1 MEAGKHVFIEKP
13 MALSLEDAR
22 RLIRVRDR
30 TGCRATVDYM
40 LRFNA
45 IVEAL
50 RWLTQEKAFGELRRV
65 DMENY
70 AQDTTLPPEHWFW
83 DPTVAG
89 GILIEHGVHFIDLVH
104 DLTGRRWLQVTGVS
118 CARNERQKDQAL
130 ANVLYEGGFIA
141 THYHSFSRPGFF
153 EHTSIRLAYDLAQ
166 VDVEGWIPLS
176 GRITALV
183 NAETEGKLLRLPG
196 FRVLYTCD
204 LARLEDVSRP
214 EGWGGGP
221 SERPSGRVRSGGVD
235 YEVDKF
241 MEGEFTVGRSKGEI
255 YAECLRA
262 MMRDFIAGVKDSTRP
277 LRVELEDGLTSL
289 QVALLATKFARSHAK
304 APEVR

>member
-1 MEAGKHVFIEKP
+1 LGP
-13 MALSLEDAR
+13 Y
-22 RLIRVRDR
+22 
-30 TGCRATVDYM
+30 G
-40 LRFNA
+40 
-45 IVEAL
+45 
-50 RWLTQEKAFGELRRV
+50 G
-65 DMENY
+65 
-70 AQDTTLPPEHWFW
+70 
-83 DPTVAG
+83 G

-118 CARNERQKDQAL
+118 CARNERQEDQAL
-130 ANVLYEGGFIA
+130 ANVLYEGGLIA

-235 YEVDKF
+235 WWTSSWK
-241 MEGEFTVGRSKGEI
+241 GSSQWAGPRGRS
-255 YAECLRA
+255 
-262 MMRDFIAGVKDSTRP
+262 TR
-277 LRVELEDGLTSL
+277 S
-289 QVALLATKFARSHAK
+289 AC
-304 APEVR
+304 VR